1 MSSFLCW
8 VNHYDYILYFVLSSN
23 PSTLTPC
30 LYLQYTITTKADF
43 GHPMFAG
50 LEHWGTL
57 HGAVQRT
64 QATLNTLLTDLWCQ
78 CGISTFANHYKQRS
92 DDAWKQTNNVNI
104 VYMLHLR
111 MRAVEGF
118 VYVCFSKQLFF
129 ISDSQKFKMN
139 FDSGKSKI
147 EVRSELLPVAFDHM
161 ISRCEVLRHP

>member
-30 LYLQYTITTKADF
+30 LYLQYTITTQADF
-43 GHPMFAG
+43 GRPMSPG
-50 LEHWGTL
+50 PEHWGTL

-64 QATLNTLLTDLWCQ
+64 QATSNTLRTDLWCQ

-104 VYMLHLR
+104 VYILHLR
-111 MRAVEGF
+111 MRAVEGL

-129 ISDSQKFKMN
+129 IFEQ
-139 FDSGKSKI
+139 SKI
-147 EVRSELLPVAFDHM
+147 QNEFWFRKSQFKGHAASFFMWPLTKAHYQAW
-161 ISRCEVLRHP
+161 